1 MPSPM
6 EVTIISRE
14 TIKPSSPTPHH
25 LRAFKLSLLDQLVP
39 CCYTQ
44 VLLFYLI
51 DGFHG
56 QSIETSHISTRL
68 KDSLSET
75 LTHFYPLA
83 GSIGDDELQIDCNDE
98 GVPYFEARVDCN
110 LSEFLQEPE
119 LELLNQFF
127 PCDPLNTP
135 PMAKLHLAMI
145 QVNIFN
151 RGGIAIGV
159 CLSHKIADGVSISAF
174 LKAWAA
180 IARGCFEEYR
190 SFEAKSLF
198 PQNESLPQDYSM
210 VLGKC
215 LIRTGKCVTKR
226 VVFDA
231 SAIAA
236 LKAKASVDCTRV
248 EVVSAFIWKRAMAA
262 AKQKLG
268 FQRSSILTHAV
279 NLRKKTIPSL
289 PESSIGNLFW
299 IAITEGRVDDEAELD
314 LLVDKTRKAISKIS
328 CDFAKKLQGEEGF
341 AVAFEHVKEVKAA
354 FEEDGV
360 DFYGF
365 SSWCKFEVYEGDFGW
380 GRPIWVS
387 SFSGKG
393 SVYKN
398 LIFFM
403 DTRCGNG
410 IEAWVTLDEE
420 ELGILECDP
429 EFLSFGSM
437 DPSPLK
443 LAHFGQ
449 V

>member
-180 IARGCFEEYR
+180 IARGCFEEYP

-268 FQRSSILTHAV
+268 S
-279 NLRKKTIPSL
+279 KGL
-289 PESSIGNLFW
+289 P
-299 IAITEGRVDDEAELD
+299 
-314 LLVDKTRKAISKIS
+314 
-328 CDFAKKLQGEEGF
+328 
-341 AVAFEHVKEVKAA
+341 
-354 FEEDGV
+354 
-360 DFYGF
+360 Y
-365 SSWCKFEVYEGDFGW
+365 
-380 GRPIWVS
+380 
-387 SFSGKG
+387 
-393 SVYKN
+393 
-398 LIFFM
+398 
-403 DTRCGNG
+403 
-410 IEAWVTLDEE
+410 
-420 ELGILECDP
+420 
-429 EFLSFGSM
+429 
-437 DPSPLK
+437 SPT
-443 LAHFGQ
+443 Q
-449 V
+449 

>member
-1 MPSPM
+1 M
-6 EVTIISRE
+6 
-14 TIKPSSPTPHH
+14 
-25 LRAFKLSLLDQLVP
+25 
-39 CCYTQ
+39 
-44 VLLFYLI
+44 
-51 DGFHG
+51 
-56 QSIETSHISTRL
+56 
-68 KDSLSET
+68 
-75 LTHFYPLA
+75 
-83 GSIGDDELQIDCNDE
+83 
-98 GVPYFEARVDCN
+98 
-110 LSEFLQEPE
+110 
-119 LELLNQFF
+119 
-127 PCDPLNTP
+127 
-135 PMAKLHLAMI
+135 
-145 QVNIFN
+145 
-151 RGGIAIGV
+151 
-159 CLSHKIADGVSISAF
+159 
-174 LKAWAA
+174 
-180 IARGCFEEYR
+180 
-190 SFEAKSLF
+190 
-198 PQNESLPQDYSM
+198 
-210 VLGKC
+210 
-215 LIRTGKCVTKR
+215 
-226 VVFDA
+226 
-231 SAIAA
+231 
-236 LKAKASVDCTRV
+236 
-248 EVVSAFIWKRAMAA
+248 
-262 AKQKLG
+262 
-268 FQRSSILTHAV
+268 